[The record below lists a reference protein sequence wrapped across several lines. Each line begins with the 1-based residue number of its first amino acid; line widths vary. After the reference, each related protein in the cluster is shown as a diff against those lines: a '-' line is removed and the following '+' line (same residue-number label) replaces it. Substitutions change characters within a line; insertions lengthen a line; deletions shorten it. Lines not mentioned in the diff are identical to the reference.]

1 MSQLLRKSLL
11 NLKASGILISN
22 NIYDSSIH
30 CAYYSCV
37 QLMLHLL
44 RSEFKKSEADVDSES
59 EQGSRNE
66 KGFHNWLT
74 NFYIKELMKKD
85 FMLTRD
91 FNKFVIALKSSRV
104 KADYKNIEI
113 KENIAKQNLD
123 LAKQINQLLQ
133 ENFQI

>member
-1 MSQLLRKSLL
+1 MTQLLRKSNL
-11 NLKASGILISN
+11 NLKASSILISN
-22 NIYDSSIH
+22 NIFDSSIH
-30 CAYYSCV
+30 CAYYSTV

-44 RSEFKKSEADVDSES
+44 RSEFKKSDSDVDSES

-66 KGFHNWLT
+66 KGFHNWLS
-74 NFYIKELMKKD
+74 NFFIKELMKKD

-91 FNKFVIALKSSRV
+91 FNKFVTTLKSSRV
-104 KADYKNIEI
+104 KADYKNLEI
-113 KENIAKQNLD
+113 KESVAKQNLD